1 MILKKTL
8 SHDFV
13 RFNSFHVST
22 QTAII
27 QNHFSKIQEF
37 DHTTVTYFI
46 KILEFL
52 MFLEQT
58 LSHIFFK
65 KKWFLYL
72 TLCKNI
78 QIHLTE
84 SGFATVNY
92 FIKILKF

>member
-13 RFNSFHVST
+13 RFNSFHVSA
-22 QTAII
+22 QTTII

-65 KKWFLYL
+65 KKMVLVPD
-72 TLCKNI
+72 I
-78 QIHLTE
+78 
-84 SGFATVNY
+84 V
-92 FIKILKF
+92 